1 METVRIYL
9 KGTPNKFISA
19 KSEQEAEKAI
29 AGAMKEFG
37 LPRSYFYIMK
47 GIELEE
53 HRLYEEAYRLN
64 KKAGLGLDL
73 QKPRFSF

>member
-1 METVRIYL
+1 MESVRIYL

-29 AGAMKEFG
+29 ASAMKEFG

-47 GIELEE
+47 GFI
-53 HRLYEEAYRLN
+53 N
-64 KKAGLGLDL
+64 
-73 QKPRFSF
+73 S

>member
-1 METVRIYL
+1 MESVRIYL

-29 AGAMKEFG
+29 ASAMKEFG

-47 GIELEE
+47 GFELEE
-53 HRLYEEAYRLN
+53 HRMYEEAYRLN
-64 KKAGLGLDL
+64 KKHGLGINM